1 MRELLF
7 AKNMCI
13 ICSPVQLAS
22 MAGPRSLADGCASA
36 TSLAVRDVDSVMQA
50 VECFMGDIGSVES
63 FAYSRTACV
72 SHPDGLAC
80 RCNME
85 VFLLLPSGGHVL
97 EMTRLTG
104 DSVLFALVVRLL
116 RVFLATGARP
126 VLARGQLFK
135 RCRLTPSMDPRA
147 VPPLELPP
155 AF

>member
-1 MRELLF
+1 MPII
-7 AKNMCI
+7 CI
-13 ICSPVQLAS
+13 IRSHFQLVS

-36 TSLAVRDVDSVMQA
+36 TSFAVKDVDSVMQA
-50 VECFMGDIGSVES
+50 VECFMGDLGPVEG
-63 FAYSRTACV
+63 FAYSRTSCV

-80 RCNME
+80 RCKME

-97 EMTRLTG
+97 EITRLTG
-104 DSVLFALVVRLL
+104 DSVLFALVIRLL

-135 RCRLTPSMDPRA
+135 RCRLAPSMDPTV
-147 VPPLELPP
+147 VPALELPP